1 MKEKANQTPSRRALL
16 HMGARSLAGAGL
28 VGGLAEVA
36 GANSKSDDRALVC
49 IYLFGGEGGSHLP
62 NVGEL
67 KALHRQG
74 MLTVVNNVTPSRAAH
89 ASTPG
94 EIMKQQYQGLRFLPN
109 GFATLEWA
117 ARSAG
122 INPLTGAG
130 AFTFQSGMSLLSFDG
145 REREGE
151 QFENTA
157 LRSAMNDVHPLRTS
171 FPDTTVGRQLK
182 DVARLL
188 QAGGRLGLR
197 RSVFLCTAN
206 GFTSS
211 AHQANLLA
219 ARYQELGQAIAAFY
233 QATVELGLERQVTT
247 YTESEF
253 SRERARAG
261 SRLVLGGAAMGDT
274 TLERDAYS
282 DLLAQW
288 HGAAASELKQA

>member
-1 MKEKANQTPSRRALL
+1 MKEKANKTPSRRALL

-28 VGGLAEVA
+28 VGGLAQVA
-36 GANSKSDDRALVC
+36 GANSKPDDRALVC

-62 NVGEL
+62 NVAEL

-74 MLTVVNNVTPSRAAH
+74 VLTVVNNVTPSRAAL
-89 ASTPG
+89 AGTPG
-94 EIMKQQYQGLRFLPN
+94 EIMKQQYEGLRFLPN

-130 AFTFQSGMSLLSFDG
+130 AFTFKSGMSLVSCDG
-145 REREGE
+145 REHEGE

-188 QAGGRLGLR
+188 QTSGRLGLLR
-197 RSVFLCTAN
+197 PVFVCTAT
-206 GFTSS
+206 GFTNS

-219 ARYQELGQAIAAFY
+219 ARYRELGQAIAAFY
-233 QATVELGLERQVTT
+233 HGTVELGLERKVTT

-253 SRERARAG
+253 SRARARAG
-261 SRLVLGGAAMGDT
+261 SRLVLGGAAMEDT
-274 TLERDAYS
+274 TLERDTYS
-282 DLLAQW
+282 DLLARW